1 MVYTNLVRSKKV
13 KVKFELEVIKM
24 TISDII
30 EQFIK
35 ESLSDMGGTVEL
47 RRNELA
53 GKLKCVP
60 SQINYVIQTRFTNER
75 GYTVE
80 SRRGGGG
87 CIVIR
92 QVEIP
97 RDNMV
102 MHAVNSIGDQ
112 VDYNSAVAIIGNLL
126 GYNII
131 TKREA
136 QIILAAVSDRILG
149 ESRRSADV
157 LRASILKNM
166 MLHLI

>member
-1 MVYTNLVRSKKV
+1 
-13 KVKFELEVIKM
+13 M

-30 EQFIK
+30 EKFIK
-35 ESLSDMGGTVEL
+35 DSLSDADGIIEL

-53 GKLKCVP
+53 GRLKCVP

-92 QVEIP
+92 RVDIP

-102 MHAVNSIGDQ
+102 MHAVNSIGSE

-136 QIILAAVSDRILG
+136 QIILAALSDRVLG
-149 ESRRSADV
+149 ESRRGGDA

>member
-1 MVYTNLVRSKKV
+1 
-13 KVKFELEVIKM
+13 M

-53 GKLKCVP
+53 GRLKCVP

-102 MHAVNSIGDQ
+102 MHAVNSVGDEI
-112 VDYNSAVAIIGNLL
+112 DYNTAVAITGNLL

-131 TKREA
+131 TQREA
-136 QIILAAVSDRILG
+136 KIILAAVSDRVLSQ
-149 ESRRSADV
+149 SRRNGDV

-166 MLHLI
+166 LLNLI

>member
-1 MVYTNLVRSKKV
+1 
-13 KVKFELEVIKM
+13 M

-53 GKLKCVP
+53 GRLKCVP

-102 MHAVNSIGDQ
+102 MHAVNSVGDEI
-112 VDYNSAVAIIGNLL
+112 DYNTAVAITGNLL

-131 TKREA
+131 TQREA
-136 QIILAAVSDRILG
+136 KIILAAVSDRVLSQ
-149 ESRRSADV
+149 SRRSGDV
-157 LRASILKNM
+157 LRAAILKNM
-166 MLHLI
+166 LLNLI

>member
-1 MVYTNLVRSKKV
+1 
-13 KVKFELEVIKM
+13 M

-30 EQFIK
+30 EKFIK
-35 ESLSDMGGTVEL
+35 DSLSDADGIIEL

-53 GKLKCVP
+53 GRLKCVP

-92 QVEIP
+92 RVDIP

-102 MHAVNSIGDQ
+102 MHAVNSIGSE

-131 TKREA
+131 TNREA
-136 QIILAAVSDRILG
+136 QIILAALSDRVLA
-149 ESRRSADV
+149 ESRRGGDA

>member
-1 MVYTNLVRSKKV
+1 
-13 KVKFELEVIKM
+13 M

-53 GKLKCVP
+53 GRLKCVP
-60 SQINYVIQTRFTNER
+60 SQINYVIQTRCTNER

-102 MHAVNSIGDQ
+102 MHAVNSVGDEI
-112 VDYNSAVAIIGNLL
+112 DYNTAVAITGNLL

-131 TKREA
+131 TQREA
-136 QIILAAVSDRILG
+136 KIILAAVSDRVLSQ
-149 ESRRSADV
+149 SRRNGDV

-166 MLHLI
+166 LLNLI

>member
-1 MVYTNLVRSKKV
+1 
-13 KVKFELEVIKM
+13 M

-30 EQFIK
+30 EKFIK
-35 ESLSDMGGTVEL
+35 DSLSDADGIIEL

-53 GKLKCVP
+53 GRLKCVP

-92 QVEIP
+92 RVDIP

-102 MHAVNSIGDQ
+102 MHAVNSIGSE
-112 VDYNSAVAIIGNLL
+112 VDYNSAVAIIGNRL

-131 TKREA
+131 TNREA
-136 QIILAAVSDRILG
+136 LSDRVLA
-149 ESRRSADV
+149 ESRRGGDA